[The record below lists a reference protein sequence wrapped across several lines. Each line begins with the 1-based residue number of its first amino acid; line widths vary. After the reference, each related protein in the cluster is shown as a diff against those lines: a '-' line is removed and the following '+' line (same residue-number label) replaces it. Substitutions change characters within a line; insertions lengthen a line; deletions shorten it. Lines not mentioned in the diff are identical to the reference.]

1 MGTKIQKWGNSLAIR
16 IPKSYAEALKFDEG
30 SEMKFKIIKDK
41 LVISKKKKS
50 EFKLGDLLAKVSEKN
65 LHKEI
70 IFEKI
75 LVKEDKV

>member
-1 MGTKIQKWGNSLAIR
+1 MSTKIQKWGNSLAIR

-30 SEMKFKIIKDK
+30 SEVKFKIIKDK

-50 EFKLGDLLAKVSEKN
+50 EFKLSDLLTKISDKN

-70 IFEKI
+70 VFEKI
-75 LVKEDKV
+75 LAKEDRI